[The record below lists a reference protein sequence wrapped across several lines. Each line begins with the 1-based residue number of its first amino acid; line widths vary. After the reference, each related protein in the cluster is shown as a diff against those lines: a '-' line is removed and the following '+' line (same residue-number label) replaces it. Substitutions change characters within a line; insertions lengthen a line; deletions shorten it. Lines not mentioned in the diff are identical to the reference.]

1 MEIYLKALG
10 ILIAFIALV
19 YTSINNRRAAEKH
32 QIEMLKLDMEILEKL
47 KVDDSHVH
55 YVRAINS
62 ASLRADNVYRN
73 FKPYYPVFFRVGLI
87 VYIGAAL
94 IGFILMYSNYSL
106 WSVVLAYSVSLFGF
120 ELQRRGLTPNMSGK
134 SAKLEIISNY
144 EIRSNTTRKCEIEQ
158 VHI

>member
-10 ILIAFIALV
+10 ILLAFIALV

-32 QIEMLKLDMEILEKL
+32 QIEMLRLDMDVLEKL
-47 KVDDSHVH
+47 KVDESHVH
-55 YVRAINS
+55 YIRALNS

-73 FKPYYPVFFRVGLI
+73 FKAYYPIFFRVGLI

-94 IGFILMYSNYSL
+94 IGFVLMYSNYSF
-106 WSVVLAYSVSLFGF
+106 WWVVLAYSISLIGF

-134 SAKLEIISNY
+134 PAKLELEFNGQI
-144 EIRSNTTRKCEIEQ
+144 KK
-158 VHI
+158 